1 MNFVENAKCLI
12 VPIIEEMGYEV
23 VEVSFKNVYDR
34 NTLEVLIY
42 KDGGITLDDCVKVND
57 ALYLPLEENDITSG
71 LEYNLNIS
79 SPGLDR
85 PIITKRDFERNIGVS
100 LDIELINF
108 IEENRFFTGKLMD
121 VEEDEII
128 INIKGKNTKIKIKDI
143 NSAKVHI
150 KF

>member
-1 MNFVENAKCLI
+1 
-12 VPIIEEMGYEV
+12 MGYEV